1 MAINLELPKKLQA
14 VIEKGHQGAAE
25 MLRPISRKYD
35 SKEHAY
41 PVELDTIA
49 TLFEGISEAKTISF
63 AGAEAFRDGAD
74 GPKGN
79 INGGNMSAVL
89 NIMEVSWGDVGLVL
103 SIPFQGLGNAA
114 ISGVATDEQLE
125 RLGKVWAAMAIT
137 EPGFGSDSAAV
148 STTAVLDGDDYV
160 INGEKIYVTAGSRAT
175 HIVVWATLDKT
186 KGRAAIKS
194 FIVPREHPGVTV
206 ERLENKLGIKASD
219 TAAIRFENVRIPRD
233 NLLGSPDIN
242 VEKGFAGVM
251 ETFDNTR
258 PIVAGMA
265 VGIARA
271 ALEELR
277 KILTGAGIEISY
289 DKPAHAQSAAAAEFL
304 RMEADWESGYLLTL
318 RSAWQAD
325 NRIPNSKEAS
335 MGKAKAAR
343 AASDITL
350 KTVELAGTTGYS
362 EGALLEKWARDSK
375 ILDIFEG
382 TQQIQQLVVA
392 RRLLGLSSAELK

>member
-89 NIMEVSWGDVGLVL
+89 NIIEVSWGDVGLVL

-194 FIVPREHPGVTV
+194 FIVPTRAPRRHGRERSRTSSASRPPTPQRSGSTMSAFPGTTCWAARISTWRRVLPGSWRPSTTPGPSW
-206 ERLENKLGIKASD
+206 RAWPSASHG
-219 TAAIRFENVRIPRD
+219 PRSRSFARSSPVQVSRSPMT
-233 NLLGSPDIN
+233 NRRMPRAPRPRSSCGWRPTGSPAI
-242 VEKGFAGVM
+242 
-251 ETFDNTR
+251 
-258 PIVAGMA
+258 
-265 VGIARA
+265 
-271 ALEELR
+271 
-277 KILTGAGIEISY
+277 Y
-289 DKPAHAQSAAAAEFL
+289 
-304 RMEADWESGYLLTL
+304 
-318 RSAWQAD
+318 
-325 NRIPNSKEAS
+325 
-335 MGKAKAAR
+335 
-343 AASDITL
+343 
-350 KTVELAGTTGYS
+350 
-362 EGALLEKWARDSK
+362 
-375 ILDIFEG
+375 
-382 TQQIQQLVVA
+382 
-392 RRLLGLSSAELK
+392 